1 MRRLWITLI
10 IALLLVA
17 APALALRSP
26 AVVLALVHWAMGAFT
41 ELRLELK
48 NPVIALYSGKI
59 SADELHLIP
68 RGTAGPALLTVLNL
82 EAQTRLG
89 ELLSARLDTATLS
102 ASQVLIYVSEN
113 DEASDPKPSTWMQL
127 TTWLPARLDVG
138 QVHLITASENTWIF
152 PLKNLRGRRS
162 EPDTFRATALADYE
176 GEPLEAELEILGTH
190 EDGVVQSVQLEAAFN
205 APESDSRVALE
216 GVLEGDEERFHYD
229 FTATASYRDIGEFL
243 HGLDSSTALHG
254 ALELEARM
262 VGDARSFTLSD
273 ASMTLDNMPDYG
285 FEAAGELYYSRDD
298 DSRVRLI
305 AAGEMSNLEY
315 LVNWLDLDITELGG
329 AQASVSLSGTLEDPV
344 IDNFVLITESA
355 EGLAVNISGRL
366 RSLNLNSLEE
376 MSSAPDLNEI
386 RVDARAP
393 SIAVLERWTGE
404 TGFEPGPWRAS
415 WITRG
420 SRETLQLNDI
430 VLEAGTADTFKL
442 RVEGSIDKIANAVDI
457 SLSSVEGVDLSVS
470 ASTQD
475 SAHLTALV
483 GRELPPFHR
492 VEATL
497 ELAGSGELL
506 ALSDGQVQIDSSDL
520 QAMISDISGSYR
532 PAAEIN
538 PLRDARGYLDI
549 AISDT
554 GMLSQ
559 YTEREV
565 PILGPATLT
574 GELRQQAE
582 HFQLAQLELAI
593 DGEDLALAT
602 RGSIDDLQNLAG
614 VRLQNT
620 VTGLDIQRLLAT
632 LVEGLQHDGSL
643 GELKGTFALHDR
655 KEKWHIAD
663 LEISTSKTGGP
674 VEFMGRGAIDDL
686 TGFTTANL
694 DAELVVRD
702 TALLEALSGL
712 RIQPVRARLSVKSRP
727 EVLDISARAD
737 AGDTSV
743 QADVNIG
750 HDNNRITSLRAEVTT
765 PHLHLADLGLQ
776 ASEDPEE
783 NYAPAADIEADTR
796 TQLEKLLENS
806 PDYPTDV
813 QISVEGITGEN
824 TSIDSLDIHVT
835 GENDRY
841 TLRRFSM
848 GYDHAQAELRGII
861 DLNPSPPAVSLAGEA
876 LGFPLSTLSRD
887 LGAPSDI
894 RGRMTARGGIS
905 ASGTDTTALTA
916 SLDGSVAIAL
926 EDTIIQGGAY
936 DVLATDLLAWIYSGA
951 VLETSTHLD
960 CTMARFD
967 IKKGVART
975 DSIYVQSERMIA
987 TGKGIFDLPGQK
999 MDLTIIPRSRSR
1011 SFQIPSEVR
1020 LKGDFGDPRATISPI
1035 AAAAD
1040 ASAQAL
1046 LLIPKLAMRLF
1057 GRNSGPSQEG
1067 IQPCQASLAN

>member
-1 MRRLWITLI
+1 
-10 IALLLVA
+10 
-17 APALALRSP
+17 
-26 AVVLALVHWAMGAFT
+26 
-41 ELRLELK
+41 
-48 NPVIALYSGKI
+48 
-59 SADELHLIP
+59 
-68 RGTAGPALLTVLNL
+68 
-82 EAQTRLG
+82 
-89 ELLSARLDTATLS
+89 
-102 ASQVLIYVSEN
+102 
-113 DEASDPKPSTWMQL
+113 
-127 TTWLPARLDVG
+127 
-138 QVHLITASENTWIF
+138 
-152 PLKNLRGRRS
+152 
-162 EPDTFRATALADYE
+162 
-176 GEPLEAELEILGTH
+176 
-190 EDGVVQSVQLEAAFN
+190 
-205 APESDSRVALE
+205 
-216 GVLEGDEERFHYD
+216 
-229 FTATASYRDIGEFL
+229 
-243 HGLDSSTALHG
+243 
-254 ALELEARM
+254 
-262 VGDARSFTLSD
+262 
-273 ASMTLDNMPDYG
+273 MTLDNMPDYG

-298 DSRVRLI
+298 DSRVHLI
-305 AAGEMSNLEY
+305 AAGEMSNLQY
-315 LVNWLDLDITELGG
+315 LVNWLDLG

-520 QAMISDISGSYR
+520 QAVISDISGSYR
-532 PAAEIN
+532 PAAETN

-743 QADVNIG
+743 QADVNI
-750 HDNNRITSLRAEVTT
+750 
-765 PHLHLADLGLQ
+765 
-776 ASEDPEE
+776 
-783 NYAPAADIEADTR
+783 AADIEADTR